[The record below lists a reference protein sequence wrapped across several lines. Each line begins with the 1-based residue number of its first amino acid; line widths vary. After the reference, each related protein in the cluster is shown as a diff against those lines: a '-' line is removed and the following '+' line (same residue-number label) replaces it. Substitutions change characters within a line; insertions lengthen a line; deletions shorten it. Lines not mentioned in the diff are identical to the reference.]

1 MSELIVSRNID
12 VFQRA
17 TLDNEQ
23 ESVSCPKPLACSC
36 PKSSEASSSL
46 FGSEHWSYL
55 YLRGIKVGTFES
67 QLRELRKKRDG
78 VGDVDEAS
86 IRHLRLH
93 DDAGNALYI
102 PNVFV
107 HKRLTHV
114 KARHGVRECEEV
126 SVSGLVF
133 VQGAVSDIQR
143 FFSYNYPHLRLY
155 GVTRGSSRVAR
166 ISDARMRPFMRV
178 LDASPDRIRILNRM
192 LSEVVKDKPRV
203 RMLSGDFSGVEGHI
217 VRIRGDRNLVFG
229 LDSGITVC
237 IGRIHKDE
245 YGFVDAEIVDGGV
258 GDGNGSIIGNFK

>member
-1 MSELIVSRNID
+1 MSEFIVSRNID
-12 VFQRA
+12 AFQRA
-17 TLDNEQ
+17 TFDNEQ
-23 ESVSCPKPLACSC
+23 ESVSCPKPSACSC
-36 PKSSEASSSL
+36 PKSSDASSSL
-46 FGSEHWSYL
+46 SGSEHWSYL

-86 IRHLRLH
+86 IRHLRLL
-93 DDAGNALYI
+93 DDSGNSLYI

-107 HKRLTHV
+107 HKRHTHV
-114 KARHGVRECEEV
+114 KARHGVRACEEV

-133 VQGAVSDIQR
+133 VQGTVSDIQR
-143 FFSYNYPHLRLY
+143 FFSYNYPRLRLY
-155 GVTRGSSRVAR
+155 SASRHSSRVAR
-166 ISDARMRPFMRV
+166 ISHSRMVPFMRA
-178 LDASPDRIRILNRM
+178 LDASPDRIRILNRL
-192 LSEVVKDKPRV
+192 LSEVVKDKPLV

-245 YGFVDAEIVDGGV
+245 YELVDAEIVDGRAD
-258 GDGNGSIIGNFK
+258 DGSGSIIQIV